1 MRIFNTSVLCLL
13 ILFMVSAG
21 VTAQENQKSIRGKV
35 LSEDGEELPG
45 VSIRV
50 KNSNK
55 GVFSDA
61 RGGFSIDLTPAEGT
75 LVFTYVG
82 FNPKEVV
89 IENQG
94 FLEVRL
100 QVSDEALDEVV
111 VIGYGTVRKSDLTG
125 SVVSVKSDQI
135 RAMPVTSVD
144 QALQGRAAGVQV
156 VQTSGVPG
164 GGTNIRVRGTTSVN
178 ASSEPLYVI
187 DGMLINNDQNEMA
200 IENRGPKISPLSSLN
215 PGDIESIEILKDAS
229 ATAIYGSRG
238 ANGVVL
244 ITTKKGKTGE
254 GQISLDVYYGIQ
266 QASEKLELLN
276 AEQFAGL
283 VNEANINAGRNPVY
297 VNPSTLGKGT
307 DWQNELFR
315 TAPMANYQLSFSGGS
330 ERTRYAVSGGYFT
343 QDGIITGSDFQ
354 RLSFRNNIESDIKKY
369 LTIGA
374 NISYSHME
382 SNGVLTGTGQI
393 IPGVI
398 SGALQFNP
406 IATVYDPT
414 QPLGY
419 TFEHLLKTGIANPVA
434 EAREYQ
440 SVNKTGRFLSNVYG
454 QVNFS
459 PALNFRS
466 SFGVDLLR
474 SKSDAFGPNGLK
486 RTQSSLGEASSGS
499 LDAVTWISTS
509 TLNYNKNFSGNNL
522 NFVLGYEAQQFK
534 NAMLYINVF
543 DFPDGR
549 SGFHNLAAGQ
559 NPQPPANFESEW
571 SLMSFLA
578 RVNYTLGRKYLFT
591 VSGRSDGSSK
601 FAEGN
606 KFGFFPSAA
615 FAWRIIEESF
625 MENQN
630 LFSDLKFRASY
641 GVTGNQSI
649 PPYSSLALIT
659 SFGEGVFNNGPGSP
673 AVYYGREPL
682 SYPNKDLKWETT
694 RQFNL
699 GLDAAILKG
708 RINGSI
714 EFYNKHTYDLLLN
727 TPIPLTTGFMYT
739 LLNVGNVRNR
749 GLDLSLNSINTDG
762 ALKWETG
769 LNFSVNRNRITNLA
783 GGNDVLLAGGNILRE
798 GEPIGT
804 FFGYVFD
811 GIYQS
816 DEEAMNSAVL
826 AGQRP
831 SAGDR
836 KYRDISG
843 PDGKPDG
850 VINDLDRTL
859 IGSAQPKFTYGINN
873 RLEYTGFELS
883 FFFQGSQGNRM
894 VNMNMLNLGNLN
906 GQQNVLLS
914 AYEGR
919 WRPDSPGNTY
929 ARALATASDNIFSSR
944 FVEDASYLRLRN
956 IKLAYTF
963 KPGFVEK
970 LKLSRLTVYTSA
982 TNLLTFTKYSGYDPE
997 GNAYGATTNIVGVD
1011 DGNYPQAKTFLF
1023 GLNLGL

>member
-1 MRIFNTSVLCLL
+1 MRFFNSLILCLASL
-13 ILFMVSAG
+13 LWEAPEVA
-21 VTAQENQKSIRGKV
+21 AQESQMSVRGRV
-35 LSEDGEELPG
+35 LAEDGEELAG

-50 KNSNK
+50 KDANQSTFSN
-55 GVFSDA
+55 A
-61 RGGFSIDLTPAEGT
+61 RGEFSLDIQGSGKT

-82 FNPKEVV
+82 FATREVV
-89 IENQG
+89 VNDQR

-100 QVSDEALDEVV
+100 KASEELLEEVV

-125 SVVSVKSDQI
+125 SVASVRSEQL

-164 GGTNIRVRGTTSVN
+164 AGTNIRVRGTTSVN

-200 IENRGPKISPLSSLN
+200 IASRGPRISPLASLN
-215 PGDIESIEILKDAS
+215 PGDIESVEILKDAS

-254 GQISLDVYYGIQ
+254 GQISFDMYYGVQ
-266 QASEKLELLN
+266 EPSRKLELLN
-276 AEQFAGL
+276 AEQFASL

-297 VNPSTLGKGT
+297 VNPGTLGQGT

-315 TAPMANYQLSFSGGS
+315 TAPMANYQLSFSGGND
-330 ERTRYAVSGGYFT
+330 RTRYAVSGGYFT
-343 QDGIITGSDFQ
+343 QEGIVTGSDFQ
-354 RLSFRNNIESDIKKY
+354 RFSFRNNIESDVKKY
-369 LTIGA
+369 LTLGA
-374 NISYSHME
+374 NVSYSHME
-382 SNGVLTGTGQI
+382 SNGVLTGPGQI
-393 IPGVI
+393 VPGVI
-398 SGALQFNP
+398 AGALQFNP

-414 QPLGY
+414 QTLGY
-419 TFEHLLKTGIANPVA
+419 TFEHLLKTNIANPVA

-440 SVNKTGRFLSNVYG
+440 SVNKTGRFLSNVYA
-454 QVNFS
+454 QVKFS
-459 PALNFRS
+459 PALSFRS

-474 SKSDAFGPNGLK
+474 SKSDSFGPYGLK
-486 RTQSSLGEASSGS
+486 RTQNSLGEASAGS
-499 LDAVTWISTS
+499 LDAMTWIATN
-509 TLNYNKNFSGNNL
+509 TLNYNRDFAANNL
-522 NFVLGYEAQQFK
+522 NFVLGTETQQFK
-534 NAMLYINVF
+534 NTMFAVNVF

-549 SGFHNLAAGQ
+549 TGFHNLGAGQ
-559 NPQPPANFESEW
+559 NPQPPANAESEW
-571 SLMSFLA
+571 SLVSFLA
-578 RVNYTLGRKYLFT
+578 RVNYTLDRKYLFT

-615 FAWRIIEESF
+615 FAWRAIEEGF
-625 MENQN
+625 MQDQR

-649 PPYSSLALIT
+649 APYTSLALIT
-659 SFGEGVFNNGPGSP
+659 SFGEGVFNNGPGAP
-673 AVYYGREPL
+673 IVYYGREPL

-694 RQFNL
+694 RQVNL
-699 GLDAAILKG
+699 GIDAAVLNG
-708 RINGSI
+708 RVHGSV
-714 EFYNKHTYDLLLN
+714 EFYDKHTYDLLLN
-727 TPIPLTTGFMYT
+727 TPIPVTSGFQYT

-749 GLDLSLNSINTDG
+749 GLDISVNSTNLTG

-798 GEPIGT
+798 GQPIGT
-804 FFGYVFD
+804 FYGYVFD

-816 DEEAMNSAVL
+816 DEEAASSAVI
-826 AGQRP
+826 AGQKP
-831 SAGDR
+831 AAGDR
-836 KYRDISG
+836 KYKDISG

-850 VINDLDRTL
+850 VINDLDRTI
-859 IGSAQPKFTYGINN
+859 IGSAQPRFTYGIHNQLTYSN
-873 RLEYTGFELS
+873 FELS
-883 FFFQGSQGNRM
+883 FFFQGSQGNQM
-894 VNMNMLNLGNLN
+894 VNMNMLNLGNMN

-919 WRPDSPGNTY
+919 WTPENKSNTY
-929 ARALATASDNIFSSR
+929 ARALATSSDNIFSSR

-956 IKLAYTF
+956 IRLAYSF
-963 KPGFVEK
+963 QPEILQK
-970 LKLSRLTVYTSA
+970 LNVGRLSVYASA
-982 TNLLTFTKYSGYDPE
+982 SNLLTFTRYTGYDPE
-997 GNAYGATTNIVGVD
+997 GNAYGGTTNIVGVD